1 MEAPEDIFFSQGWV
15 DAHVA
20 SLTGSR
26 LAVCNWGFFKD
37 GLHCFSRN
45 SSICAIFF
53 TGVSTEWPVGEEHPF
68 VVPDKHISVEIT
80 VFFSACSVGSH
91 ILPLYWLRLLLFFF
105 PFFLFPFCVYMEA
118 RGQRFISGIFSFRI
132 CHYVLSHLIS

>member
-15 DAHVA
+15 DAHVT

-26 LAVCNWGFFKD
+26 LAACLWGFFKD

-45 SSICAIFF
+45 SSICAIRF
-53 TGVSTEWPVGEEHPF
+53 TGVSAEWPVGEEYPF
-68 VVPDKHISVEIT
+68 VVPDKHISVEVT

-91 ILPLYWLRLLLFFF
+91 IFLYI
-105 PFFLFPFCVYMEA
+105 
-118 RGQRFISGIFSFRI
+118 G
-132 CHYVLSHLIS
+132 